1 MAVNSIHEAGR
12 RCILDIEAQVH
23 IFDRLIQV
31 TDPSSKGIR
40 QIKETTLNPVYLFVS
55 PPSVDTLKSR
65 LLKRGSES
73 DVAIQKRLKTAIAEL
88 DYATTGAHD
97 FVIVN
102 DNLDRAYELFK
113 KVALGSEID
122 SDKLPENLIDDNQTL

>member
-1 MAVNSIHEAGR
+1 MLNSPATSTGQVLWPYIQFMRSAAV
-12 RCILDIEAQVH
+12 ILDIEAQ
-23 IFDRLIQV
+23 
-31 TDPSSKGIR
+31 GIR
-40 QIKETTLNPVYLFVS
+40 QVKETTLNPVYLFVS
-55 PPSVDTLKSR
+55 PPSVASLKSR

-88 DYATTGAHD
+88 DYATTGAHN

-122 SDKLPENLIDDNQTL
+122 SDKLPENLTDDN